1 MLLGQQMPVGQDRV
15 RPGVAAGQL
24 AQAGDRVADCRVPGE
39 RLVAAA
45 AALGIRG
52 QLFDHSAP
60 AATCDLLRR
69 RLLPEIVG

>member
-1 MLLGQQMPVGQDRV
+1 MCIRDSYGLDPAQTLFIDDR
-15 RPGVAAGQL
+15 PANI
-24 AQAGDRVADCRVPGE
+24 
-39 RLVAAA
+39 AAA